1 MAVEYIGGSIL
12 SAVIEVLSEKVT
24 APEILGFF
32 KSHKLND
39 GLLGKLKE
47 TLNTLNG
54 LLDDAEEKQITKPAV
69 QRWLNDA
76 RHAVYEAEDL
86 MEVIEYEHLRCK
98 DIKAASRRVRCRVRN
113 LFPILNPA
121 NKRMKEMEAELQK
134 IYEKLERL
142 VRHKGDLRHI
152 EGTGGWRPLSE
163 KTTPVVDESHVYGR
177 EADKEAIMKY
187 LLTKNN
193 TDGANVGVIPIV
205 GMGGVGKTTLAQLI
219 YKDRRVDECFELKAW
234 V

>member
-12 SAVIEVLSEKVT
+12 YAVIEVLGEKLT
-24 APEILGFF
+24 TPEILGFF

-86 MEVIEYEHLRCK
+86 MEEIEYEHLRSK
-98 DIKAASRRVRCRVRN
+98 DIKAASRRVRNRVSICFCLSRIMLVSISLIFTSTIRN
-113 LFPILNPA
+113 C
-121 NKRMKEMEAELQK
+121 K
-134 IYEKLERL
+134 ISENFISFLEIF
-142 VRHKGDLRHI
+142 H
-152 EGTGGWRPLSE
+152 
-163 KTTPVVDESHVYGR
+163 
-177 EADKEAIMKY
+177 A
-187 LLTKNN
+187 NN
-193 TDGANVGVIPIV
+193 TPHSMMLIYL
-205 GMGGVGKTTLAQLI
+205 MQLI
-219 YKDRRVDECFELKAW
+219 L
-234 V
+234 